1 LSATVPR
8 IPTLLLPQNQI
19 TETRLAQNIR
29 DLTEKPATYLEPL
42 IYGVGDVHGMSDL
55 LSTLLVEIESDSAA
69 YGKPAL
75 IVFLGDVVNRG
86 GQTRQVLNRLVAGP
100 TRPGDRWVVLRGNHE
115 QMTLDALT
123 AGSANM
129 FQRWLKMGGM
139 QTLASYG
146 GTRKHATLQRARDL
160 VDPAH
165 LRFLAELPLTHIAG
179 DYLFVHAGV
188 EPGVPL
194 HQQDATKLL
203 NIRGRFLKEPH
214 GLPFTVI
221 HGHTPTDGQPRL
233 GPGRI
238 GIDTGAYFSGIL
250 TAVAIE
256 PNQTGRRFLRV
267 PTSRDARS
275 LK

>member
-1 LSATVPR
+1 MQK
-8 IPTLLLPQNQI
+8 LLLPQGQVAD
-19 TETRLAQNIR
+19 THLTKNIR
-29 DLTEKPATYLEPL
+29 NLMDQPQTGFEPL
-42 IYGVGDVHGMSDL
+42 VYGVGDVHGMSDL
-55 LSTLLVEIESDSAA
+55 LSHLLVEIESDSAA
-69 YGKPAL
+69 CGKPAL
-75 IVFLGDVVNRG
+75 VVFLGDVVNRG
-86 GQTRQVLNRLVAGP
+86 AQTKQVLDRLMAGP
-100 TRPGDRWVVLRGNHE
+100 TRPDDSWVVLRGNHE
-115 QMTLDALT
+115 QMMLDALT
-123 AGSANM
+123 PGSGDI

-146 GTRKHATLQRARDL
+146 ATRKQATPQRARDL

-165 LRFLAELPLTHIAG
+165 LRFLAELPLVHIAG

-194 HQQDATKLL
+194 HLQDTNKLL

-238 GIDTGAYFSGIL
+238 GVDTGAYFTGIL

-256 PNQTGRRFLRV
+256 PNQTGQRFLRV
-267 PTSRDARS
+267 PISRDARS
-275 LK
+275 LR